1 MKHPYT
7 KLLANI
13 IAYAASIIL
22 YALNAGGSING
33 LTILS
38 IALAAIASINLVRAI
53 TTITERKQNVPNANR

>member
-7 KLLANI
+7 KLLANM
-13 IAYAASIIL
+13 IAYVASIIL

-38 IALAAIASINLVRAI
+38 IALATIASINLVRAI
-53 TTITERKQNVPNANR
+53 TTITERKQQ

>member
-13 IAYAASIIL
+13 ITYAASIIL
-22 YALNAGGSING
+22 YALNAGNNING

-38 IALAAIASINLVRAI
+38 IALATIASINLVRAI
-53 TTITERKQNVPNANR
+53 TTITERKQQ

>member
-7 KLLANI
+7 KLLANM

-38 IALAAIASINLVRAI
+38 IALATIASINLVRAI
-53 TTITERKQNVPNANR
+53 TTITERTQQ

>member
-7 KLLANI
+7 KMLANT
-13 IAYAASIIL
+13 IAYIASIIL

-38 IALAAIASINLVRAI
+38 ITLATIASINLVRAI
-53 TTITERKQNVPNANR
+53 TTITERTQQ

>member
-7 KLLANI
+7 KLLANM
-13 IAYAASIIL
+13 IAYVASIIL

-53 TTITERKQNVPNANR
+53 ATITERTQQ

>member
-7 KLLANI
+7 KLVANL

-22 YALNAGGSING
+22 YALNAGGNING

-53 TTITERKQNVPNANR
+53 TTITERTQQ

>member
-7 KLLANI
+7 KLVANL
-13 IAYAASIIL
+13 IAYVASIIL

-38 IALAAIASINLVRAI
+38 ITLATIASINLVRAI
-53 TTITERKQNVPNANR
+53 TTITERKQQ

>member
-7 KLLANI
+7 KLLANM
-13 IAYAASIIL
+13 IAYVASIIL

-38 IALAAIASINLVRAI
+38 ITLATIASINLVRAI
-53 TTITERKQNVPNANR
+53 TTITERTQQ